1 MQLEKATPNHSIA
14 DKTHGLPDMVC
25 RLVTPALRR
34 GLNHQRPATL
44 KVELRASKVCLF
56 YPTANLFKVAFNR
69 SALAGDLAQL
79 PHALCV
85 KTLHL
90 VSQTADIFTL
100 TARLF
105 ASDARL
111 LTSAPHL
118 FTPKH
123 RLAMKRCSASVKRR
137 AVGIKRCTVDTKR
150 RTVRP
155 RRCTVSVKRRTI
167 FNKNCAIFDK
177 TPTVCARLSAPN
189 RVKPVF
195 TPENPGF
202 PAVRCHFPRPF
213 QSNNQNIPTHHYGH
227 HKPR

>member
-1 MQLEKATPNHSIA
+1 MQLEKATSTHSIA
-14 DKTHGLPDMVC
+14 NKTHGLPDMVC
-25 RLVTPALRR
+25 RLVAPALRK
-34 GLNHQRPATL
+34 GTNLQRPAML
-44 KVELRASKVCLF
+44 KAELRTSKVRLLCL
-56 YPTANLFKVAFNR
+56 TDNLFKAALNR
-69 SALAGDLAQL
+69 SALDGDLSQL

-90 VSQTADIFTL
+90 VTQTADIFTL

-118 FTPKH
+118 FTFKH
-123 RLAMKRCSASVKRR
+123 RLAMKRCSVSVKRR
-137 AVGIKRCTVDTKR
+137 AVGIKRCAVDTKR

-155 RRCTVSVKRRTI
+155 KRCSVSVKRR
-167 FNKNCAIFDK
+167 AIFKEISAVLDK
-177 TPTVCARLSAPN
+177 TPTVFARLSAPN

-213 QSNNQNIPTHHYGH
+213 QSNNQNIPTHHHGH